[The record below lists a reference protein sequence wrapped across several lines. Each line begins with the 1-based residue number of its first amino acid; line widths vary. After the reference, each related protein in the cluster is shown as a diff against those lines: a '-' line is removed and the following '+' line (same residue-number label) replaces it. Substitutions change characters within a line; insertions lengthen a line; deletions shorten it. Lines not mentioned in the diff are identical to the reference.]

1 MCNPSR
7 HPVHIRQHTLYS
19 PVTQSKTTENETGNS
34 VAGTLANGF
43 SGPTGSRAGTTLIQI
58 QELMNLLPHRYP
70 MLLVDKI
77 IEINEENTKCKGIKN
92 VTINEPFFQGHYPG
106 NPIMPGV
113 LIVESMAQVGASLLL
128 QTDALKNRI
137 PLIGNIDN
145 VKFRRMVRPGDQLVI
160 EIELIWVKGN
170 VGKIAG
176 VATVEGEM
184 AAQMEMV
191 FKLSDRNKE

>member
-1 MCNPSR
+1 
-7 HPVHIRQHTLYS
+7 
-19 PVTQSKTTENETGNS
+19 
-34 VAGTLANGF
+34 
-43 SGPTGSRAGTTLIQI
+43 
-58 QELMNLLPHRYP
+58 MNLLPHRYP

-191 FKLSDRNKE
+191 FKLSDRDKE

>member
-1 MCNPSR
+1 
-7 HPVHIRQHTLYS
+7 
-19 PVTQSKTTENETGNS
+19 
-34 VAGTLANGF
+34 
-43 SGPTGSRAGTTLIQI
+43 
-58 QELMNLLPHRYP
+58 MNLLPHRYP

-176 VATVEGEM
+176 VATVDGEM

>member
-1 MCNPSR
+1 MSE
-7 HPVHIRQHTLYS
+7 Q
-19 PVTQSKTTENETGNS
+19 QTT
-34 VAGTLANGF
+34 
-43 SGPTGSRAGTTLIQI
+43 SGESIEIAEVLQR
-58 QELMNLLPHRYP
+58 LPHRYP
-70 MLLVDKI
+70 FLLIDRATDYI
-77 IEINEENTKCKGIKN
+77 ANTSIRGIKN

-176 VATVEGEM
+176 VATVDGEM

>member
-1 MCNPSR
+1 
-7 HPVHIRQHTLYS
+7 
-19 PVTQSKTTENETGNS
+19 
-34 VAGTLANGF
+34 
-43 SGPTGSRAGTTLIQI
+43 
-58 QELMNLLPHRYP
+58 MNLLPHRYP

-160 EIELIWVKGN
+160 EIELLWVKGN

-176 VATVEGEM
+176 IATVEGEM

>member
-1 MCNPSR
+1 MP
-7 HPVHIRQHTLYS
+7 
-19 PVTQSKTTENETGNS
+19 KGNS
-34 VAGTLANGF
+34 VAGTLANDF
-43 SGPTGSRAGTTLIQI
+43 IDPLGSEAGTTLIQI

-191 FKLSDRNKE
+191 FKLSDRDKE

>member
-1 MCNPSR
+1 
-7 HPVHIRQHTLYS
+7 
-19 PVTQSKTTENETGNS
+19 
-34 VAGTLANGF
+34 
-43 SGPTGSRAGTTLIQI
+43 
-58 QELMNLLPHRYP
+58 

-77 IEINEENTKCKGIKN
+77 IEINEDNTKCKGIKN

-160 EIELIWVKGN
+160 EIELLWVKGN

-176 VATVEGEM
+176 IATVEGEM

-191 FKLSDRNKE
+191 FKLSERNK